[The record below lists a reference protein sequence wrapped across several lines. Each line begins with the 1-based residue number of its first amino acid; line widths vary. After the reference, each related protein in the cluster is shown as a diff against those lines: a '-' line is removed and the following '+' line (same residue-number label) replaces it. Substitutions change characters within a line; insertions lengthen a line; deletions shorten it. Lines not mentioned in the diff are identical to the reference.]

1 MRTSDATMF
10 PARAVAWSLGLFG
23 LLRSGWVE
31 ANLVLPLTRWQQATA
46 ELYAGHPRAPIN
58 VTAECSGTDVLAL
71 CLAAVLAWPASWRA
85 RFTGALGGIAVLLA
99 LNTIRIGTLGQA
111 AASPALFETLHL
123 QIWPAILVV
132 ATAGYVFL
140 WMRTT
145 SPQAVPSSAPVR
157 RFGVL
162 AILFLIAFAFC
173 GPWIARSESLY
184 AAGIWAA
191 GEAALLLSGL
201 GVVANA
207 SGNILSTSRGAFMVT
222 PECLAT
228 ALIPLYLAGIVTAPL
243 SRARRLLAL
252 FAMPPLFAGL
262 AIVRLLLLAL
272 PQALSASP
280 LFLVHGFHQFVL
292 AALLVTVV
300 AWRHTSNG
308 GDLTRARVRSTVAAL
323 GAGLAFALI
332 AGPWLSEAVMAVVG
346 TLTPMGALAL
356 AQASGADDAQGALAT
371 FVSFQLSLLLALGIA
386 SALRPRRVLGAFAVL
401 LLTQVTFLAALGVIA
416 ERSGLLPHALLL
428 RAIAIALPVAL
439 AYAATRP
446 ARSDL
451 GSPSLALT
459 HDPA

>member
-1 MRTSDATMF
+1 MF

-46 ELYAGHPRAPIN
+46 ELYAGPPRAPIN

-71 CLAAVLAWPASWRA
+71 CLAAILAWPASWRA
-85 RFTGALGGIAVLLA
+85 RLTGALGGIAVILA

-111 AASPALFETLHL
+111 AASPVLFETLHL
-123 QIWPAILVV
+123 QVWPAILVV

-145 SPQAVPSSAPVR
+145 SPRAMPFSPSAR

-173 GPWIARSESLY
+173 GPWIARSETLY
-184 AAGIWAA
+184 AAGIWTA
-191 GEAALLLSGL
+191 GEAALLLTGL

-207 SGNILSTSRGAFMVT
+207 SGKILSTSRGAFMVT

-228 ALIPLYLAGIVTAPL
+228 ALIPLYLAAIIAAPL
-243 SRARRLLAL
+243 SKTKRLLAL

-262 AIVRLLLLAL
+262 AIARLLLLAL

-292 AALLVTVV
+292 AALLV
-300 AWRHTSNG
+300 AALAGRQASGAGDIAG
-308 GDLTRARVRSTVAAL
+308 GRVRGTLAAL

-332 AGPWLSEAVMAVVG
+332 AGPWLSDLVMALVYR
-346 TLTPMGALAL
+346 LTPMGALAL
-356 AQASGADDAQGALAT
+356 ARASGPEDAQGGLAT
-371 FVSFQLSLLLALGIA
+371 FVTFQLSLLLALGVA
-386 SALRPRRVLGAFAVL
+386 SAVQPRRILGAFAVL
-401 LLTQVTFLAALGVIA
+401 LPTQVMLLAAVGAIA
-416 ERSGLLPHALLL
+416 ERSGVMPHALLL
-428 RAIAIALPVAL
+428 RAIAIALPLAL
-439 AYAATRP
+439 TLAMGRR
-446 ARSDL
+446 ARSGPD
-451 GSPSLALT
+451 SPSLALT